1 MQGKTLKE
9 KKQKESERERERER
23 ERESASILLKR
34 SDSESSFKISFK
46 KSCINYLKLL
56 SYSKCKKEKYPNK

>member
-9 KKQKESERERERER
+9 KKQKEREREGERERER
-23 ERESASILLKR
+23 ASILLKR

-46 KSCINYLKLL
+46 KSCINYLKLS
-56 SYSKCKKEKYPNK
+56 SYSKCEKEKYPNK